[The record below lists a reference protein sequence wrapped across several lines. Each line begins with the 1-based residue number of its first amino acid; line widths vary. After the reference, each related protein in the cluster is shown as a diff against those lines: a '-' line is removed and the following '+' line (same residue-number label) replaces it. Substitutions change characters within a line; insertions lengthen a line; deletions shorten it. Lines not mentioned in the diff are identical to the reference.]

1 MSRKLRI
8 CLAQMEVVP
17 TDIQGNKAKVLG
29 CIKKAKADKAEM
41 VVLSELCLTGY
52 LIGDMW
58 ERQSFL
64 NESYDAL
71 KEVQEAS
78 QGIIVVIGNIKTD
91 GYAKNKDGRIR
102 KYNTCFVMQDG
113 VMLVMVNKSL
123 LPMYREFDDGRHFY
137 SFLEQLF
144 DAAVTTDAFSLNKN
158 TLKNQFTPKLT
169 TKNGIEIG
177 FLLCEDSWSND
188 YTVSPADMLYE
199 NGTDVIINIS
209 CSPYTQGKND
219 KRNRVFSTHAK
230 KHGKV
235 MVYVNNVGCQ
245 NNGKT
250 IYAFDGNSCIY
261 DRYGDQLNPYEPF
274 AEGCETFEID
284 VDEAFGCKNYTA
296 AEEGIAMIYKAHVYG
311 VKKFM
316 EQIGVKRV
324 VIGLSGGIDSAVVAA
339 LMADILPPEDIMGVN
354 MPSQFN
360 SELTKGAASQL
371 AKNLSCHYK
380 IIPIQESVD
389 LTRRQLEEAGIEF
402 KDDAARDFAFENVQA
417 RDRSARI
424 LAAVAAAF
432 GGAFTCNANKSE
444 ATVGYTTFNG
454 DLAGFCAPICDL
466 WKGQVYEL
474 GRYYNKTHNNKIP
487 EEIFSVKPSA
497 ELGKHQD
504 VTKGLGDPLIYP
516 YHDKLFASWTERWQR
531 AIPEDNFKWFND
543 GVLAEELGYGGEAGT
558 IEELFPD
565 VETFMADLE
574 HWWKC
579 YQGLGIAKR
588 LQIGP
593 VFCTSRRGFG
603 FDLRESQTII
613 PLSANYKK
621 MKTAH
626 LLNKPNLFK
635 KLREKDGYAKT

>member
-17 TDIQGNKAKVLG
+17 GDIQGNKGKVLS
-29 CIKKAKADKAEM
+29 CIEKAKTDKAEV

-91 GYAKNKDGRIR
+91 GYSKNKDGRIR
-102 KYNTCFVMQDG
+102 KYNTCFVMQDR

-144 DAAVTTDAFSLNKN
+144 DAAVTTDAFSLNKK
-158 TLKNQFTPKLT
+158 TLKKQFTPKLT
-169 TKNGIEIG
+169 TKNGIKVGMLI
-177 FLLCEDSWSND
+177 CEDVWSDD
-188 YTVSPADMLYE
+188 YTVSPADMLYA
-199 NGTDVIINIS
+199 NGADVIVNIS

-219 KRNRVFSTHAK
+219 KRNRVFSKHAK
-230 KHGKV
+230 KYGRV

-261 DRYGDQLNPYEPF
+261 DRNGDQLNPYEPF
-274 AEGCETFEID
+274 TEGCETFEID
-284 VDEAFGCKNYTA
+284 VDEAFGDKSYSA
-296 AEEGIAMIYKAHVYG
+296 AGEGIEMIYKAHVYG

-316 EQIGVKRV
+316 EQIGIKRV

-339 LMADILPPEDIMGVN
+339 LMTDILPAQDVMGVN
-354 MPSQFN
+354 MPSEFN
-360 SELTKGAASQL
+360 SELTKGSAARL
-371 AKNLSCHYK
+371 AKNLGCQYK
-380 IIPIQESVD
+380 VIPIQESVD
-389 LTRRQLEEAGIEF
+389 LTRRQLVDAGIEF

-417 RDRSARI
+417 RDRSSRI
-424 LAAVAAAF
+424 LAAVASVF

-454 DLAGFCAPICDL
+454 DLAGFCAIIGDL
-466 WKGQVYEL
+466 WKGQVYEM
-474 GRYYNKTHNNKIP
+474 GRYYNKTHNSKIP
-487 EEIFSVKPSA
+487 EEIFKVKPSA

-504 VTKGLGDPLIYP
+504 VTKDLGDPLVYP

-531 AIPEDNFKWFND
+531 AIPEDNLRWFEE
-543 GVLAEELGYGGEAGT
+543 GSLTEELGYGDESGPLEQ
-558 IEELFPD
+558 LFPD
-565 VETFMADLE
+565 VEAFMADLE
-574 HWWKC
+574 RWWKC

-588 LQIGP
+588 TQAP
-593 VFCTSRRGFG
+593 SVFCTSRRGFG
-603 FDLRESQTII
+603 HDLRESQTVV
-613 PLSANYKK
+613 PFSANYKK

-626 LLNKPNLFK
+626 LLNKATLFE
-635 KLREKDGYAKT
+635 KLREKKIEG